1 MNEVKKDDKLYL
13 DWALEHDVVNKERV
27 SAELFWII
35 NVCEDRKKELNHI
48 YLDFVNTSTDEL
60 ANATPGIVEW
70 INALRLSVEKSHA
83 IGITH
88 IREVLRDVTNSVG
101 VSPKHKAYVDSCI
114 DKI

>member
-1 MNEVKKDDKLYL
+1 VVKQD
-13 DWALEHDVVNKERV
+13 RV

-35 NVCEDRKKELNHI
+35 NVCEDRKQELNHI
-48 YLDFVNTSTDEL
+48 YLNFVKTSTDKL
-60 ANATPGIVEW
+60 ANTTPGIVEG

-88 IREVLRDVTNSVG
+88 IREVLRDVTYSVG
-101 VSPKHKAYVDSCI
+101 VLPKHKAYVDSCI